1 MNTVWMIAIETL
13 SWIELEGLSISSA
26 LTQTVSQLEIR
37 DVKRTALARRLVR
50 ECLRRRNFV
59 DKIVNHAVAPD
70 TLSDFSLGVQA
81 FLRLYTYSTKFT
93 AAGREAGVQLAEIG
107 RRVLGWKTLMPVE
120 EALGKILSFSP
131 HSLLENVDEIERISL
146 QTFNPTWFTKYC
158 IRLLGRSEA
167 IKLLKTQKDVLRRF
181 LCVNSF
187 KAREDVVLSTL
198 SKHGVTLEKV
208 EALPLLYRIVETETP
223 LTQLKEY
230 REGLFYL
237 PNLTSCLAVV
247 AGNPVVDSTVLDIGA
262 THGIKAAYVAL
273 FIKGL
278 GRVISF
284 DYPSRPMVRLQAQL
298 KRLGIQNVDVIAS
311 DLGGNLPFKGNAD
324 VIYVTPPSSGSG
336 AFWRTSS
343 KWRGSNAVKRMIE
356 MQWKLLNNSVN
367 YLAKGGCLV
376 YSTSSVLVEEN
387 ELIIER
393 FLKEH
398 PEFVLAEIEPRM
410 GIHGVR
416 GQEEALRLYPHKHG
430 VDGTYIAKLIRGV
443 DF

>member
-1 MNTVWMIAIETL
+1 MNTVWMIAVEAL
-13 SWIELEGLSISSA
+13 SWIELEGLSLSSA

-37 DVKRTALARRLVR
+37 DVKRMVLARRLVR

-59 DKIVNHAVAPD
+59 DKIVNHAVAPEF
-70 TLSDFSLGVQA
+70 LSDFTLGIQA
-81 FLRLYTYSTKFT
+81 FLRLYAYSTKFT

-120 EALGKILSFSP
+120 EALGKILAIYP
-131 HSLLENVDEIERISL
+131 NSLLEDVDEIERISL

-167 IKLLKTQKDVLRRF
+167 IKLLKTQEDVLRPL

-187 KAREDVVLSTL
+187 KAGEDAVLATL
-198 SKHGVTLEKV
+198 SKQGVILEKV

-223 LTQLKEY
+223 LTRLKEY

-237 PNLTSCLAVV
+237 PNLASCLAVV
-247 AGNPVVDSTVLDIGA
+247 AGKPMADATVLDVGA
-262 THGIKAAYVAL
+262 THGVKAAYAAL
-273 FIKGL
+273 FLKGS
-278 GRVISF
+278 GRVLSV
-284 DYPSRPMVRLQAQL
+284 DYPSLPMGRLQAQL

-336 AFWRTSS
+336 AFWRTAS
-343 KWRGSNAVKRMIE
+343 KWRGSNVVKRMVD
-356 MQWKLLNNSVN
+356 MQWRLLNHSVN
-367 YLAKGGCLV
+367 YLAPGGCLV
-376 YSTSSVLVEEN
+376 YSTSSILVEEN

-398 PEFVLAEIEPRM
+398 PEFVLAEVEPRM
-410 GIHGVR
+410 GVLGLR
-416 GQEEALRLYPHKHG
+416 GQEEAMRLYPHKHN
-430 VDGTYIAKLIRGV
+430 VDGTYIAKLIQGV